1 VGTSASVVRTE
12 PLSQILCKAG
22 VVGRRIVVSLE
33 HVDDAFVVGHAGCRS
48 KGPASIDAAR
58 SSAQSSRE
66 GIEVKKLRQVRDAR
80 IELANMREG
89 WLANRSSLL
98 AGAHR
103 RASGAMAGNLR
114 EI

>member
-1 VGTSASVVRTE
+1 M
-12 PLSQILCKAG
+12 
-22 VVGRRIVVSLE
+22 
-33 HVDDAFVVGHAGCRS
+33 
-48 KGPASIDAAR
+48 
-58 SSAQSSRE
+58 
-66 GIEVKKLRQVRDAR
+66 KKLRQVRDAR

-114 EI
+114 VNHERRMVDQTGIEPVTS